1 MGLNGSYSG
10 ARGQILLMNP
20 LPSVRQAYASV
31 VQEEKQREL
40 GAAVTMP
47 SNTVAMAVRGNY
59 NMSKGRQNNQ
69 VHRNQSNNSCN
80 KEPFQCTYCGDMYH
94 RKATCYKLIGYP
106 LGHPKSKEKAP
117 HQRQGYD
124 MHNSH
129 SASGNPSA
137 NQVDFNPTFQELQV
151 SLPNLIEDQYV
162 QILGALTTKP
172 VTPHVNVVAAS
183 TFKHTSGL
191 LPVAHNRWIL
201 DSGATHHITS
211 SPTSSKHVDKKLSLA
226 PVSLPSG
233 DVAKITVIGSIQ
245 FNNSFQLNNVLCV
258 PSFKVDLMF
267 VGKTTDDLHCS
278 MTFFPSWCILQ
289 DLATRTM
296 IGVGRDVMTCITLWR
311 WLQLLLPVLLA
322 I

>member
-1 MGLNGSYSG
+1 
-10 ARGQILLMNP
+10 
-20 LPSVRQAYASV
+20 
-31 VQEEKQREL
+31 
-40 GAAVTMP
+40 
-47 SNTVAMAVRGNY
+47 
-59 NMSKGRQNNQ
+59 
-69 VHRNQSNNSCN
+69 
-80 KEPFQCTYCGDMYH
+80 
-94 RKATCYKLIGYP
+94 
-106 LGHPKSKEKAP
+106 
-117 HQRQGYD
+117 
-124 MHNSH
+124 
-129 SASGNPSA
+129 
-137 NQVDFNPTFQELQV
+137 
-151 SLPNLIEDQYV
+151 
-162 QILGALTTKP
+162 LTTKP
-172 VTPHVNVVAAS
+172 ITPQANVVAAS

-191 LPVAHNRWIL
+191 LSVAHNRWIL

>member
-1 MGLNGSYSG
+1 
-10 ARGQILLMNP
+10 
-20 LPSVRQAYASV
+20 
-31 VQEEKQREL
+31 
-40 GAAVTMP
+40 
-47 SNTVAMAVRGNY
+47 
-59 NMSKGRQNNQ
+59 
-69 VHRNQSNNSCN
+69 
-80 KEPFQCTYCGDMYH
+80 MYH

-106 LGHPKSKEKAP
+106 PGHPKSKEKAP

-124 MHNSH
+124 RHNSH

-137 NQVDFNPTFQELQV
+137 NQVDFSPTFQELQV
-151 SLPNLIEDQYV
+151 SLPNLTEDQYV
-162 QILGALTTKP
+162 QILSALTTKP
-172 VTPHVNVVAAS
+172 VTPQANVVADS

-211 SPTSSKHVDKKLSLA
+211 SPTLLKHVNKNQSLA

-233 DVAKITVIGSIQ
+233 DVAKITVTGSIQ

-258 PSFKVDLMF
+258 PSFKVDLMS

-278 MTFFPSWCILQ
+278 VMFFPSWCILQ

-296 IGVGRDVMTCITLWR
+296 IGVGKRRDDLYYLVALASTPPSTCFVCNLIISSNLWHR
-311 WLQLLLPVLLA
+311 RLGHLSSNRLQFLADNSLKFNFDSSHKCEVCPLAKQTRQPFPSSSISTSKCFSLIHCCCYSILNPTCWRRCIPLLNRV
-322 I
+322 